1 MFGMVSSSAFIIIK
15 ISYSVN
21 YLLNNGLGNV
31 YLYVFRSKPALG
43 IKPSRFPRVL
53 IQEPTI
59 NQQASTVG
67 TRGDND
73 LFKEMKHRFLSF
85 KKHKYL

>member
-1 MFGMVSSSAFIIIK
+1 MCGITSSSFLIIIK
-15 ISYSVN
+15 IFYSVN

-31 YLYVFRSKPALG
+31 CLYVHRSKPALG
-43 IKPSRFPRVL
+43 IKPSRFSRVM

-59 NQQASTVG
+59 NQQTSTVG
-67 TRGDND
+67 TRDEND

-85 KKHKYL
+85 KKHKFL